1 MRVYEGERASWEL
14 QGVELER
21 RWQESS
27 ERLQTLEGYWQE
39 SQRLCETVSQRL
51 SQAQAQ
57 HEALERC
64 YQDTQNQLQE
74 HQQR

>member
-57 HEALERC
+57 HEALE
-64 YQDTQNQLQE
+64 L
-74 HQQR
+74 